1 MDAPYVIINRRQSLL
16 HSLKKSAQIESSRW
30 HSGSQCCMLISWLQ
44 PFVIFSRRENP
55 TVLALVLLT
64 MVIRRCCTKRKALSL
79 YYLNPVVPCHG
90 VEKSSTSWNQIVNME
105 RSLDRKSDPDSNTG
119 DHNVPKSQSSS
130 SGVNESDSVSSSED
144 QKIDRRKD
152 KSTGGVDVPSFNDVL
167 NLLKF
172 SYILQV
178 STKYLFYYLIHIW
191 APHSGLS

>member
-1 MDAPYVIINRRQSLL
+1 
-16 HSLKKSAQIESSRW
+16 
-30 HSGSQCCMLISWLQ
+30 
-44 PFVIFSRRENP
+44 
-55 TVLALVLLT
+55 
-64 MVIRRCCTKRKALSL
+64 
-79 YYLNPVVPCHG
+79 
-90 VEKSSTSWNQIVNME
+90 ME

-178 STKYLFYYLIHIW
+178 STKYLFYYLIHPILDS
-191 APHSGLS
+191 HSIMRVQNGVPMSVIHNLSHVLFFVSTIMLLNDFCII